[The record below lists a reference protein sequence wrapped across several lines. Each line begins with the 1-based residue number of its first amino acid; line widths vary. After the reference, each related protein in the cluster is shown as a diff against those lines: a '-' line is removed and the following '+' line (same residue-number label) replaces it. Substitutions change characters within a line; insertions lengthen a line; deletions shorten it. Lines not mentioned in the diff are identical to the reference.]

1 MKHSKPTMNSDKL
14 KHFIALAETLHFAR
28 AAERCHISPST
39 FSRSIAQ
46 LETELGAQLV
56 ERDNRSVAL
65 TSHGQKLAL
74 VARQILQQWD
84 TLSHSVQQHEELE
97 GSLSIYCSVTASYS
111 FLYNILAEFRLAH
124 PKIAIR
130 VHTGDPAN
138 AIERVRQG
146 HDDIAIAANNASLP
160 GNLRFRKIAHSPLL
174 LIAPQNS
181 PWNIAATTSG
191 NKLRD
196 AFEKIPLILS
206 EQGLARKRINAWFQ
220 SRKIQPNIYAQA
232 AGNEAIVS
240 MVSLGFGIGLVPQI
254 VLENSPLKDKV
265 EYFSYQ
271 PDLAAYEVGVCV
283 LQKRLKSPVVHA
295 FWERLKGISENALF
309 PR

>member
-1 MKHSKPTMNSDKL
+1 MNSEKL
-14 KHFIALAETLHFAR
+14 QHFIALAETLHFAR
-28 AAERCHISPST
+28 AAERCHVSAST
-39 FSRSIAQ
+39 FSRTIAQ
-46 LETELGAQLV
+46 LEDELGAQLV
-56 ERDNRSVAL
+56 ERDNRTVAL

-84 TLSHSVQQHEELE
+84 TLSHNVKQQEELE

-111 FLYNILAEFRLAH
+111 FLYNILTGFRLAH

-146 HDDIAIAANNASLP
+146 HEDIAIAANHSRLP
-160 GNLRFRKIAHSPLL
+160 SNLQFRKIAHSPLL

-181 PWNIAATTSG
+181 PWYINPNTQGAALST
-191 NKLRD
+191 
-196 AFEKIPLILS
+196 AFAQLPLILS
-206 EQGLARKRINAWFQ
+206 ERGLARKRMDTWCQQQGIN
-220 SRKIQPNIYAQA
+220 PNIYAQA

-254 VLENSPLKDKV
+254 VLANSPLANKV
-265 EYFSYQ
+265 EHFSYQ
-271 PDLAAYEVGVCV
+271 PSLQAYEVGVCV
-283 LQKRLKSPVVHA
+283 LQNRLKSPVINA
-295 FWERLKGISENALF
+295 FWEGLPDDSA
-309 PR
+309 